1 MASDFL
7 TRWFCAQ
14 PQPADFYGTRELNRS
29 RHRVQRH
36 RVQRYSAVALATL
49 GLTLTAGVAPSF
61 ARDPFR
67 TSDVRAI
74 NTGTETAFRALY
86 ERGDYRGAELAVAKA
101 DPNDPL
107 TYAIRATLVYV
118 SLPKK
123 KDAKYAQMLAELS
136 SHAEQTRSKAKAMA
150 PSDPLR
156 GNLYQAVGDFL
167 EGTYIFTRDGAVKGT
182 PTALNKAQSA
192 FNHLDAAE
200 KVSPNDPELNLIK
213 GYIDLF
219 MALNLP
225 FSSPNDAI
233 ARLEKTAQPTYIA
246 YRGVALG
253 YRDLR
258 QPDKALTAINQA
270 LQAAPNNPDL
280 LHLKAQILMRQGN
293 PAQALDFYNQA
304 LKYQAQLPQALIKQ
318 LENERNRAEN
328 ERNRAQEKLK
338 SPK

>member
-49 GLTLTAGVAPSF
+49 GLTLTAGAAPSF

-118 SLPKK
+118 SLKEDPT
-123 KDAKYAQMLAELS
+123 KYAQMLSELS

-280 LHLKAQILMRQGN
+280 LHLKAQILRLQGN

-318 LENERNRAEN
+318 LEE
-328 ERNRAQEKLK
+328 ERNRAQKKLK